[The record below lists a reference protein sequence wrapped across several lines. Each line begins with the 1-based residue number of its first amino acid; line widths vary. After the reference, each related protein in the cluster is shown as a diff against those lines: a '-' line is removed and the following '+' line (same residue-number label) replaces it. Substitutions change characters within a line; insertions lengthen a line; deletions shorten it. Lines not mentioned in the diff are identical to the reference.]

1 MIWICIGIVVIFLVL
16 YLVLQIQVKGKLM
29 AYFQNGNYAAFEKCL
44 NQTLTKIV
52 IPAYN
57 IEFMRLNALISQKR
71 KKEVERQLDKLF
83 KAKKSKDQLFALY
96 QTAMSYYVEQEDSR
110 KCHSLLNEMKNKSIN
125 DKIIHE
131 AECTVDILVDNK
143 WNHIEE
149 IEAKL
154 EDATDEQKKVY
165 YYLLQRQYEASKNFK
180 KANEYQELLN
190 QEK

>member
-57 IEFMRLNALISQKR
+57 IEFIRLNALISQKR

-83 KAKKSKDQLFALY
+83 KAKNRTIS
-96 QTAMSYYVEQEDSR
+96 
-110 KCHSLLNEMKNKSIN
+110 
-125 DKIIHE
+125 
-131 AECTVDILVDNK
+131 
-143 WNHIEE
+143 
-149 IEAKL
+149 
-154 EDATDEQKKVY
+154 
-165 YYLLQRQYEASKNFK
+165 YLLCIKQLCHIMLNK
-180 KANEYQELLN
+180 KIQGNVIPY
-190 QEK
+190 